1 MGAVNN
7 PPPIS
12 FSSQNVNSLN
22 LTGSKA
28 NLDVKISSI
37 KNLNTDV
44 IFISDTRLVNCKGV
58 SGEEL
63 VKTAIRDTKGKRYTP
78 FFNSTKNSR
87 GVGILLASEI
97 DFVVNN
103 TFKDQENAN
112 SKKANKQRPPKSLAR
127 KLVLFIKK
135 IVQMQ
140 IASSKKVEL
149 WETSW

>member
-1 MGAVNN
+1 MASAASPSTVSKILSQLERVGAVNN

-28 NLDVKISSI
+28 NFDVKISSI

-63 VKTAIRDTKGKRYTP
+63 VKTAINGRKKP
-78 FFNSTKNSR
+78 
-87 GVGILLASEI
+87 
-97 DFVVNN
+97 
-103 TFKDQENAN
+103 TFSQ
-112 SKKANKQRPPKSLAR
+112 
-127 KLVLFIKK
+127 F
-135 IVQMQ
+135 
-140 IASSKKVEL
+140 
-149 WETSW
+149 